1 MSDSY
6 MRDQGE
12 ALAQHLRLTDG
23 KTGYVEVTAEGFS
36 VHLRRK
42 WVGKQF
48 PTWDG
53 MEVTWHENVGSNKAA
68 NR

>member
-6 MRDQGE
+6 MKDQGE

-23 KTGYVEVTAEGFS
+23 KSGYVEVTAEGFH
-36 VHLRRK
+36 VHIRK
-42 WVGKQF
+42 KWPGKQL
-48 PTWDG
+48 TSWDG
-53 MEVTWHENVGSNKAA
+53 MPVEWHENVGTTKAA